1 MHSGSTFVKFMKQK
15 FGAVSVGFSGWAID
29 RRYRAAMGFDY
40 ALPLSDHC
48 DYSELLEVV
57 NLSGAEK
64 IYTFHG
70 FAVEFANS
78 LEKLG
83 FKAEAL
89 KGHPKKGRVR
99 YRKPAVNRIDSYF

>member
-1 MHSGSTFVKFMKQK
+1 
-15 FGAVSVGFSGWAID
+15 
-29 RRYRAAMGFDY
+29 
-40 ALPLSDHC
+40 
-48 DYSELLEVV
+48 
-57 NLSGAEK
+57 LSGAEK

-89 KGHPKKGRVR
+89 KSYPKRGRVR
-99 YRKPAVNRIDSYF
+99 HRKPGVNRIDSYF